1 MQKEISPYVRVVS
14 AIRNSNK
21 NNILVSTTLWMM
33 KIWFYLNYT
42 DVLINTVD
50 ILSSILVIYIYKKYD
65 KHIKRYI

>member
-50 ILSSILVIYIYKKYD
+50 ILSSILVIYIY
-65 KHIKRYI
+65 IRNTINI